1 MPPQQDRIELGLRD
15 RKKREMRRAIVKAA
29 IRLCTERGVDAV
41 TIEDIAAAV
50 DMSPRSFY
58 RYFATKED
66 ALLSDNDE
74 RLRALRANLASRPVD
89 EPILE
94 SVRAAVLAV
103 ERRYEVESF
112 EDGQLAARARLLV
125 QSPEVMARSLG
136 RLSGWEQ
143 AITDAVATRLG
154 VDSSKDLRPRVLAAS
169 TVGALR
175 VALMSWVESEGSA
188 SLHKLMADALAL
200 VGSGGDG
207 QVGTK
212 DAIRANSIDA
222 PTPTRRL
229 RGNAI

>member
-94 SVRAAVLAV
+94 SVRAA
-103 ERRYEVESF
+103 
-112 EDGQLAARARLLV
+112 
-125 QSPEVMARSLG
+125 
-136 RLSGWEQ
+136 
-143 AITDAVATRLG
+143 
-154 VDSSKDLRPRVLAAS
+154 
-169 TVGALR
+169 
-175 VALMSWVESEGSA
+175 
-188 SLHKLMADALAL
+188 
-200 VGSGGDG
+200 
-207 QVGTK
+207 
-212 DAIRANSIDA
+212 
-222 PTPTRRL
+222 
-229 RGNAI
+229 